1 MIKYVTILEEGS
13 EKIMKESIYD
23 MIDLRNSLDKEWDKL
38 TDIVKK
44 KFGSID
50 DTEVFLMNQQIEL
63 TEKYMDVLDAR
74 ISHAILKEQKE
85 DEK

>member
-1 MIKYVTILEEGS
+1 
-13 EKIMKESIYD
+13 MKEYIYD
-23 MIDLRNSLDKEWDKL
+23 MIDLRSSLDREWDTL

-63 TEKYMDVLDAR
+63 TEKYMNVLDAR

>member
-1 MIKYVTILEEGS
+1 
-13 EKIMKESIYD
+13 MKEYIYD
-23 MIDLRNSLDKEWDKL
+23 MIDLRNSLDKEWDSL

-44 KFGSID
+44 KVGSID
-50 DTEVFLMNQQIEL
+50 DTEVFLMKQQIEL

>member
-1 MIKYVTILEEGS
+1 
-13 EKIMKESIYD
+13 MKEYIDYMIY
-23 MIDLRNSLDKEWDKL
+23 LRNFLAKEGDIL

>member
-1 MIKYVTILEEGS
+1 
-13 EKIMKESIYD
+13 MKDYIYE
-23 MIDLRNSLDKEWDKL
+23 MIDLRNLLEREWDTL

>member
-1 MIKYVTILEEGS
+1 
-13 EKIMKESIYD
+13 MKDYIYE
-23 MIDLRNSLDKEWDKL
+23 MIDLRNFLDREWDTL
-38 TDIVKK
+38 TDIVKN

-50 DTEVFLMNQQIEL
+50 DTEVFLMKKQIEL

-74 ISHAILKEQKE
+74 IPHAILKEQKE

>member
-1 MIKYVTILEEGS
+1 
-13 EKIMKESIYD
+13 MKDYIYE
-23 MIDLRNSLDKEWDKL
+23 MIDLRNFLDREWDTL
-38 TDIVKK
+38 TNIVKK

>member
-1 MIKYVTILEEGS
+1 
-13 EKIMKESIYD
+13 MKDYIYD

-50 DTEVFLMNQQIEL
+50 DTEVFLMKKQIEL

-74 ISHAILKEQKE
+74 ISHATLNEQLKE

>member
-1 MIKYVTILEEGS
+1 
-13 EKIMKESIYD
+13 MKDYIYD
-23 MIDLRNSLDKEWDKL
+23 MIDLRNSLDKEWEKL
-38 TDIVKK
+38 MYIAKK

-50 DTEVFLMNQQIEL
+50 DTEVFLMNKQKEL

>member
-1 MIKYVTILEEGS
+1 
-13 EKIMKESIYD
+13 MKDYIYD

-44 KFGSID
+44 EFGSID
-50 DTEVFLMNQQIEL
+50 DTEVFLMKKQIEL
-63 TEKYMDVLDAR
+63 TEKYMDVLDTR

>member
-1 MIKYVTILEEGS
+1 
-13 EKIMKESIYD
+13 MKDYIYD

-44 KFGSID
+44 DFGSID
-50 DTEVFLMNQQIEL
+50 DTEVFLMKKQIEL

>member
-1 MIKYVTILEEGS
+1 
-13 EKIMKESIYD
+13 MKEYIYD
-23 MIDLRNSLDKEWDKL
+23 MIDLRNFLDREWDTL

-63 TEKYMDVLDAR
+63 TEKYMNVLDAR

>member
-1 MIKYVTILEEGS
+1 
-13 EKIMKESIYD
+13 MKDYIYD

-50 DTEVFLMNQQIEL
+50 DTEVFLMKKQIEL

-74 ISHAILKEQKE
+74 ISHDTLKEQLKE

>member
-1 MIKYVTILEEGS
+1 
-13 EKIMKESIYD
+13 MKDYIYD

-44 KFGSID
+44 EFGSID
-50 DTEVFLMNQQIEL
+50 DTEVFLMKKQIEL

-85 DEK
+85 DE

>member
-1 MIKYVTILEEGS
+1 
-13 EKIMKESIYD
+13 MKEYIYD
-23 MIDLRNSLDKEWDKL
+23 MIDLRNSLDKEWGKL
-38 TDIVKK
+38 MNIAKK

-50 DTEVFLMNQQIEL
+50 DTEVFLMNQQKEL
-63 TEKYMDVLDAR
+63 TEKYMNVLDAR

>member
-1 MIKYVTILEEGS
+1 
-13 EKIMKESIYD
+13 MKEHIYD
-23 MIDLRNSLDKEWDKL
+23 MIDLRNALEKEWDTL

-50 DTEVFLMNQQIEL
+50 DTEVFLMKEQIEL
-63 TEKYMDVLDAR
+63 TEKYMDVLNAR

-85 DEK
+85 DETRYITQND

>member
-1 MIKYVTILEEGS
+1 
-13 EKIMKESIYD
+13 MKDYIYD

-38 TDIVKK
+38 MDIAKK

-50 DTEVFLMNQQIEL
+50 DTEVFLMNEQKKL
-63 TEKYMDVLDAR
+63 TEKYMNILDAR

>member
-1 MIKYVTILEEGS
+1 
-13 EKIMKESIYD
+13 MKDYIYE
-23 MIDLRNSLDKEWDKL
+23 MIDLRNFLDREWDTL

-50 DTEVFLMNQQIEL
+50 DTEVFLMKKQIEL

>member
-1 MIKYVTILEEGS
+1 
-13 EKIMKESIYD
+13 MKDYIYN

-38 TDIVKK
+38 MDIAKK

-50 DTEVFLMNQQIEL
+50 DTEVFLMNKQKEL

>member
-1 MIKYVTILEEGS
+1 
-13 EKIMKESIYD
+13 MKDYMYE

-44 KFGSID
+44 EFGSID
-50 DTEVFLMNQQIEL
+50 DTEVFLMKQQIEL

-74 ISHAILKEQKE
+74 ISHATLKEQKE

>member
-1 MIKYVTILEEGS
+1 
-13 EKIMKESIYD
+13 MKDYIYD

-44 KFGSID
+44 
-50 DTEVFLMNQQIEL
+50 
-63 TEKYMDVLDAR
+63 
-74 ISHAILKEQKE
+74 E

>member
-1 MIKYVTILEEGS
+1 
-13 EKIMKESIYD
+13 MKEYIYD

-38 TDIVKK
+38 TDIIKK

-50 DTEVFLMNQQIEL
+50 DTEVFLMKKQIEL
-63 TEKYMDVLDAR
+63 TEKYTDVLDAR

>member
-1 MIKYVTILEEGS
+1 
-13 EKIMKESIYD
+13 MKDYIYD

-44 KFGSID
+44 EFGSID

>member
-1 MIKYVTILEEGS
+1 
-13 EKIMKESIYD
+13 MKEYIYD
-23 MIDLRNSLDKEWDKL
+23 MIDLRNSLDKEWDSL

-50 DTEVFLMNQQIEL
+50 DTEVFLMKKQIEL

>member
-1 MIKYVTILEEGS
+1 
-13 EKIMKESIYD
+13 MKDYIYE
-23 MIDLRNSLDKEWDKL
+23 MIDLRNFLEREWDTL

>member
-1 MIKYVTILEEGS
+1 
-13 EKIMKESIYD
+13 MKDYIYN

-38 TDIVKK
+38 TDILKK
-44 KFGSID
+44 EFGSIE
-50 DTEVFLMNQQIEL
+50 DTEVFLMKKQIEL

>member
-1 MIKYVTILEEGS
+1 
-13 EKIMKESIYD
+13 MKEHIYD
-23 MIDLRNSLDKEWDKL
+23 MIDLRNALEKEWDTL

-50 DTEVFLMNQQIEL
+50 DTEVFLMKEQIEL
-63 TEKYMDVLDAR
+63 TEKYMDVLNAR

-85 DEK
+85 DEVHYTK

>member
-1 MIKYVTILEEGS
+1 
-13 EKIMKESIYD
+13 MKDYTYD

-44 KFGSID
+44 EFGSID
-50 DTEVFLMNQQIEL
+50 DTEVFLMKKQIEL

>member
-1 MIKYVTILEEGS
+1 
-13 EKIMKESIYD
+13 MKEYIYD

>member
-1 MIKYVTILEEGS
+1 
-13 EKIMKESIYD
+13 MKDYIYN

-38 TDIVKK
+38 TDILKK
-44 KFGSID
+44 EFGSID
-50 DTEVFLMNQQIEL
+50 DTEVFLMKKQIEL

>member
-1 MIKYVTILEEGS
+1 
-13 EKIMKESIYD
+13 MKEYIYD

-50 DTEVFLMNQQIEL
+50 DTEVFLMKKQIEL

>member
-1 MIKYVTILEEGS
+1 
-13 EKIMKESIYD
+13 MKDYIYE
-23 MIDLRNSLDKEWDKL
+23 MIDLRNFLDKEWDKL
-38 TDIVKK
+38 MDIAKK

-50 DTEVFLMNQQIEL
+50 DTEVFLMNKQKEL

>member
-1 MIKYVTILEEGS
+1 
-13 EKIMKESIYD
+13 MKDYMYE

-50 DTEVFLMNQQIEL
+50 DTEVFLMKQQIEL

-74 ISHAILKEQKE
+74 ISHATLKEQKE

>member
-1 MIKYVTILEEGS
+1 MS
-13 EKIMKESIYD
+13 D

-63 TEKYMDVLDAR
+63 TEKYMNILDAH